1 MRIESIAHQ
10 YAHRKY
16 CASICALKVLRINM
30 RIENKTEHQYAHQK
44 QYGASICTSKAKLR
58 IQTRN

>member
-1 MRIESIAHQ
+1 MRIES
-10 YAHRKY
+10 
-16 CASICALKVLRINM
+16 SICALKVLSINM
-30 RIENKTEHQYAHQK
+30 RIENKTEHQYALQK